1 MTVSEVM
8 EQLAKMGSEQTKK
21 VLINHGAKEP
31 FFGVKIGDMKAI
43 QKKVKKDYKLS
54 LDLYNTGNYD
64 AMYLAGLIADEKQ
77 MTKADLQHWAEK
89 AHCYAISEYTVAWIA
104 AESRFGF
111 ELAKE
116 WIQSGEEK
124 IAAAGWSTLSSLV
137 AIKPD
142 AELDIEYLSKALDTV
157 ADNIHQAQN
166 RVKYAMNNFV
176 ISVGCYV
183 EPLVEKAIAIAKQ
196 VGPVTV
202 FMGNTDCK
210 VPSAEQYIDKVIK
223 MGKFGNKKKMAR
235 C

>member
-1 MTVSEVM
+1 MTVDEVM
-8 EQLAKMGSEQTKK
+8 EELAKMGSQQTKNTL
-21 VLINHGAKEP
+21 VNHGIKEP

-43 QKKVKKDYKLS
+43 QKKVKKDYELS

-64 AMYLAGLIADEKQ
+64 AMYLAGLIADEKKI
-77 MTKADLQHWAEK
+77 TKADLQHWAEK
-89 AHCYAISEYTVAWIA
+89 AHSLALNEYTVAWIA

-116 WIQSGEEK
+116 WVKSPEEK
-124 IAAAGWSTLSSLV
+124 IAVSGWSTLANLV

-142 AELDIEYLSKALDTV
+142 AELDIEYFSKALDLVGET
-157 ADNIHQAQN
+157 IHQAQN
-166 RVKYAMNNFV
+166 RVRYVMNSFV

-183 EPLVEKAIAIAKQ
+183 EELAEKAAAIAKKI
-196 VGPVTV
+196 GPVSV
-202 FMGNTDCK
+202 YLGNTACK
-210 VPSAEQYIDKVIK
+210 VPLAEQYIDKVIK

>member
-21 VLINHGAKEP
+21 VLLNHGAKEP

-54 LDLYNTGNYD
+54 LDLFNTGNYD

-89 AHCYAISEYTVAWIA
+89 SNSYAISEYTVAWIA
-104 AESRFGF
+104 AESNFGF

-116 WIQSGEEK
+116 WVLSGEEK
-124 IAAAGWSTLSSLV
+124 IATAGWSTLSSLV

-142 AELDIEYLSKALDTV
+142 AELDMDYLSKALDTV
-157 ADNIHQAQN
+157 GSTIHQAQN
-166 RVKYAMNNFV
+166 RVKYSMNSFV
-176 ISVGCYV
+176 IAVGSYV
-183 EPLVEKAIAIAKQ
+183 EDLAEKAAAIAKK

-202 FMGNTDCK
+202 FMGNTACK
-210 VPSAEQYIDKVIK
+210 VPLAEQYIDKVIK